1 MTRSYSGCDRCG
13 YVGRTGETGDE
24 RTDCPRCGA
33 ALREIGLP
41 QARALARGRRR
52 ERDFNRRVQD
62 QLSELAKD
70 RSYDERIRP
79 SPSSRGAGSSG

>member
-13 YVGRTGETGDE
+13 YVGRAGGEGRME
-24 RTDCPRCGA
+24 CPRCGA